1 MACDEERRTQI
12 HCSVLITHQPSKP
25 RRLIAFLTIKRIVY
39 SLYFCPVSPLFQQ
52 DK

>member
-39 SLYFCPVSPLFQQ
+39 SLYFAL
-52 DK
+52 